1 MAVGYEFLGFENVDG
16 SVGTRNKVLILPTVI
31 CVNDLVSKLGSLVS
45 NVSTALHTCG
55 CTQLGYD
62 FEITYRTLL
71 GTALNPNVFSVLV
84 VSLGCEKVSPH
95 KLGDEIAR
103 SGKPVE
109 VVVVQELGYR
119 EAVERG
125 VNILRRFV
133 DDVSKL
139 RRKSFD
145 ISNLVVGLECGGSDS
160 TSSIAANPAV
170 GCVTDRLV
178 DLGGTA
184 IFAETPEVIGA
195 EHLLIKRIKDE
206 DLKEKLIKYVK
217 WFEDEVLKSGLDI
230 RGTNPTPGNIAGG
243 LTTIEE
249 KSLGAI
255 IKSGSRTIVDVVDY
269 AERPGRRGVVFMNT
283 PGYDVESV
291 TGLVAGG
298 AQLII
303 FTTGR
308 GTPTGSPIS
317 PVIKVTGNPET
328 CRKMR
333 DVVDVCVGGVV
344 EGYET
349 LDEVCGRL
357 FEKVVEVA
365 SGALT
370 TSEIL
375 RHNEYSIWRVKTSF

>member
-1 MAVGYEFLGFENVDG
+1 MTHHFLGYENVDG
-16 SVGTRNKVLILPTVI
+16 SVGVRNKVLILPSVI
-31 CVNDLVSKLGSLVS
+31 CVNDVASKLGSTVGNTS
-45 NVSTALHTCG
+45 VALHTCG

-62 FEITYRTLL
+62 FNLTYRTLL
-71 GTALNPNVFSVLV
+71 GTATNPNVFSVLV
-84 VSLGCEKVSPH
+84 IGLGCEKVDPH

-103 SGKPVE
+103 SGRPVE
-109 VVVVQELGYR
+109 VLVVQELGY
-119 EAVERG
+119 EGTIERG
-125 VNILRRFV
+125 VRVLRKFV
-133 DDVSKL
+133 EDVSKL
-139 RRKSFD
+139 RRKTFD
-145 ISNLVVGLECGGSDS
+145 LSNLVVGLECGGSDS

-170 GCVTDRLV
+170 GYVSDKLV
-178 DLGGTA
+178 DLGGTV

-195 EHLLIKRIKDE
+195 EHLLLKRIKDE
-206 DLKEKLIKYVK
+206 GLKERFINYVK
-217 WFEDEVLKSGLDI
+217 WFENEILESGLDI

-255 IKSGSRTIVDVVDY
+255 IKSGSRPIEDVVDY
-269 AERPGRRGVVFMNT
+269 AEKPKRKGVVFMNT

-308 GTPTGSPIS
+308 GTPAGSPIS

-328 CRKMR
+328 CGKLRN
-333 DVVDVCVGGVV
+333 VIDVCVGGVV
-344 EGYET
+344 EGSET
-349 LDEVCGRL
+349 LEEAGERL
-357 FEKVVEVA
+357 FLKVIEVS

-375 RHNEYSIWRVKTSF
+375 KHGEYSIWRVKTSF